1 MWVPPNQLYRLTM
14 EQRGFCWRVFRDL
27 YCIIAGAHV
36 CTTDDC
42 ALQGLH
48 DDSSTAAEMQDTFDS
63 SAVMEQE
70 GKRDSLG
77 CMSMFQG
84 PPKRLIR
91 PIKLFVGPG
100 VNVGWLVGSSFNVRW
115 LLLPGR
121 ASQRIP
127 PATSSTRCCESCMAC
142 MVGHV
147 Q

>member
-1 MWVPPNQLYRLTM
+1 
-14 EQRGFCWRVFRDL
+14 
-27 YCIIAGAHV
+27 
-36 CTTDDC
+36 
-42 ALQGLH
+42 
-48 DDSSTAAEMQDTFDS
+48 MQDTFDS

-77 CMSMFQG
+77 CISMFQG
-84 PPKRLIR
+84 PPKRFIR
-91 PIKLFVGPG
+91 TIKPVA
-100 VNVGWLVGSSFNVRW
+100 GSSFNVRL

-127 PATSSTRCCESCMAC
+127 PATSSTRCESCMAC

>member
-77 CMSMFQG
+77 CISMFQG
-84 PPKRLIR
+84 PPKRFIR
-91 PIKLFVGPG
+91 TIKPVA
-100 VNVGWLVGSSFNVRW
+100 GSSFNVRW